1 MPDVKPRPR
10 AGAIRLSVMRADQ
23 KGTRSASVLAIVACI
38 PGPRI
43 DSRPAPEAYS
53 HAHVSTAS

>member
-23 KGTRSASVLAIVACI
+23 NGMRSVPVRAIVACI
-38 PGPRI
+38 EP
-43 DSRPAPEAYS
+43 
-53 HAHVSTAS
+53 VML